1 MVTISSIVYLL
12 VVGLVIGVIAS
23 AIMKDRGLGWGWSI
37 ALGILGSV
45 VGSFL
50 FSLVG
55 MTQFGLI
62 GQIVVGVIGACI
74 LLAIAGLVKGRRP
87 AV

>member
-1 MVTISSIVYLL
+1 MVTVSSILYLL
-12 VVGLVIGVIAS
+12 VVGLIIGLIAS
-23 AIMKDRGLGWGWSI
+23 AIMKDKGLGWGWSI

-62 GQIVVGVIGACI
+62 GQVVVGVIGACI
-74 LLAIAGLVKGRRP
+74 LLAIAGFVRRSRP

>member
-1 MVTISSIVYLL
+1 MVTVSSILYLL
-12 VVGLVIGVIAS
+12 VVGLIIGLIAA
-23 AIMKDRGLGWGWSI
+23 AIMKDKGLGWGWSI

-62 GQIVVGVIGACI
+62 GQIIVGVIGACI
-74 LLAIAGLVKGRRP
+74 LLAIAGVVRRNRP